1 MMTIFFFWFRVY
13 YYYYMIF
20 MKMQDFILY
29 RGLSFWQTYPK
40 EKWNACYIAITLYI
54 LMYILQLFWFSK
66 ILYGLL
72 KALGIEKAIQ

>member
-1 MMTIFFFWFRVY
+1 
-13 YYYYMIF
+13 

-40 EKWNACYIAITLYI
+40 EKWTVCYIAIVLYI
-54 LMYILQLFWFSK
+54 LMYVLQLFWFSK

-72 KALGIEKAIQ
+72 KALGIEKAI